1 MGLVRSRPG
10 PHNQSM
16 HRATKP
22 WIAWPGVLCL
32 GLLIGQPVWACLWI
46 DGTSLEGSKRR
57 ISGVSIAQR
66 LRASLEST
74 PRLKDPGD
82 SPESQAVG
90 DLLEGRIDQA
100 VEQLEALA
108 KAQPDTYS
116 LAANLGTAYE
126 LKGEL
131 ALAHTW
137 ITRAMEL
144 NPQSHQ
150 GTEWLHLAI
159 LKARMA
165 LKTHPNHL
173 RNQRIIPI
181 EGPAPTFTFEGQ
193 SYDTQQLAKALEIQ
207 LSERMRLVK
216 PKDAIV
222 ADLLFSLG
230 LISAREQ
237 TLEIALELFDMAQ
250 QYGFLQA
257 DQLAAQKAQYQSLIQ
272 ERHVQRALLIALAL
286 ITLAAMLTLA
296 FRKGW
301 LTLRRSPKERLS

>member
-1 MGLVRSRPG
+1 
-10 PHNQSM
+10 
-16 HRATKP
+16 
-22 WIAWPGVLCL
+22 
-32 GLLIGQPVWACLWI
+32 
-46 DGTSLEGSKRR
+46 
-57 ISGVSIAQR
+57 
-66 LRASLEST
+66 
-74 PRLKDPGD
+74 
-82 SPESQAVG
+82 
-90 DLLEGRIDQA
+90 
-100 VEQLEALA
+100 
-108 KAQPDTYS
+108 
-116 LAANLGTAYE
+116 
-126 LKGEL
+126 
-131 ALAHTW
+131 
-137 ITRAMEL
+137 MEL

-159 LKARMA
+159 LKARMV
-165 LKTHPNHL
+165 LKTHPDHL

-216 PKDAIV
+216 PKDAVV

-250 QYGFLQA
+250 HGFLQA
-257 DQLAAQKAQYQSLIQ
+257 NQLAAQKAQYQSLIR
-272 ERHVQRALLIALAL
+272 ERHVQHALLIALAL